1 MLAVTYTA
9 MFAVRHRARSFL
21 GRDRM
26 QGAGPL
32 KTRSVTT
39 MAQKVW
45 PHVCRNEEGGP
56 GDVSATGNRQPSIFL
71 RNQDPQDDVND
82 DTGERRRENR
92 HQYIDDPRESGVD
105 AEVVGETADHAGDHA
120 VATGAT
126 KRA

>member
-39 MAQKVW
+39 MAQK
-45 PHVCRNEEGGP
+45 CGRM
-56 GDVSATGNRQPSIFL
+56 SAGMKKA
-71 RNQDPQDDVND
+71 DP
-82 DTGERRRENR
+82 
-92 HQYIDDPRESGVD
+92 
-105 AEVVGETADHAGDHA
+105 
-120 VATGAT
+120 AT
-126 KRA
+126 